1 MIINQRII
9 KVSFYIIIIIII
21 TTIITTQIHPTYII
35 LILITFRLLVCL
47 RITWSIINP
56 VLSIILFIIII
67 RGVLIIFLYFSRLI
81 SNEQTKYKL
90 NLPIYIFI
98 ILIINLT
105 TYYNNINIT
114 NNEERQTI
122 ISINENTLSNIKII
136 YEHPYVN
143 ISIKCIAYLIIS
155 IFAIIKVCSFKNSSL
170 RKINN

>member
-1 MIINQRII
+1 MINQRIAKI
-9 KVSFYIIIIIII
+9 LLYIIILIII
-21 TTIITTQIHPTYII
+21 TTMVTTQIHPTYII

-47 RITWSIINP
+47 RIVWSIANP

-98 ILIINLT
+98 ILMT
-105 TYYNNINIT
+105 TLIAYHNKINIT
-114 NNEERQTI
+114 NNEEIQTI
-122 ISINENTLSNIKII
+122 ILINEHALSNIKMI

-155 IFAIIKVCSFKNSSL
+155 IFSIIKICSFKNSAL